1 MDVALHNQSVTFVL
15 DRAGITGDDGASH
28 NGMWDM
34 AVLRTVPNL
43 RLAAPRDEATLR
55 AELREAV
62 GMEGPTAVRY
72 PKGSL
77 PDPLPAIGHREGLDV
92 LARHDGERQ
101 VLVVGVGAMA
111 ATAVDVAQA
120 LDAQGI
126 GSLVV
131 DPRWVLPVSPELVR
145 LAGEFELVA
154 HLEDGLVT
162 GGVGSALRDAL
173 ADAGSRVPV
182 QVHGIPQAFHHHA
195 RRDELIEE
203 FHLRPT
209 DVAMRI
215 AGALLQGDAVDEDA
229 ARLLGG

>member
-1 MDVALHNQSVTFVL
+1 
-15 DRAGITGDDGASH
+15 
-28 NGMWDM
+28 
-34 AVLRTVPNL
+34 
-43 RLAAPRDEATLR
+43 
-55 AELREAV
+55 
-62 GMEGPTAVRY
+62 
-72 PKGSL
+72 
-77 PDPLPAIGHREGLDV
+77 
-92 LARHDGERQ
+92 
-101 VLVVGVGAMA
+101 MA